1 MVLPSLAT
9 PAPGMLLLQHKCQRR
24 ARVCV
29 HRSWGFPSSL
39 CLALWG
45 NYAPSSAQGLSPFPS
60 LLVFPHAPLDF
71 PKKSP
76 CPTTLGCC
84 PSLVPAAASQG
95 KPSGRGE
102 ARAIPYREQ
111 SVWLSRSFPTPAAR
125 LHAAAVAA
133 GRGGSRAR
141 SGGFGPVPPAAQADS
156 SGSGSARGG
165 MWLPG
170 RLVYCAGN
178 KGAVV
183 PGLLKCL
190 GARPLPSAGGWSTL
204 GSRPGGGTL
213 LRNASFLNSLLFG
226 VGLAPPSRLSA
237 EGRAMPHCPPTAAC
251 VPLSGALRGGGS
263 LLSPQK
269 EPPCRCQA
277 LPTAL
282 LQGVGLVGFLTA
294 PLWQCRGLGGPSW
307 AQARGGGRV
316 CGILPAALWHRLPE
330 DTERSKLSVLR
341 FSPKGKSNLPS
352 MVLGT
357 QGSPWAAVP
366 NPMLSPTPCSL
377 LPGVSSCASSP
388 LSCGAGACV
397 LTPEGYSCLCHPG
410 YTLDPS
416 RLRCTGRLAPPLPA
430 RTQWNIRSFRL
441 LGGRFSGSS
450 AEPLLTHRAMGL
462 AGGCCGDCLSSFLAW
477 AQMKT
482 SA

>member
-39 CLALWG
+39 CLALWE

-76 CPTTLGCC
+76 CPTTLRCC
-84 PSLVPAAASQG
+84 PSLAPAAASQE

-102 ARAIPYREQ
+102 ARVIPYREQ
-111 SVWLSRSFPTPAAR
+111 SVWLSRSFPAPAAC

-141 SGGFGPVPPAAQADS
+141 SGGFGPVPPAARADS

-251 VPLSGALRGGGS
+251 ALLSGMLRGGGS

-269 EPPCRCQA
+269 EPPRRCQA

-316 CGILPAALWHRLPE
+316 
-330 DTERSKLSVLR
+330 LR
-341 FSPKGKSNLPS
+341 YPPC
-352 MVLGT
+352 
-357 QGSPWAAVP
+357 
-366 NPMLSPTPCSL
+366 SPTGIGCL
-377 LPGVSSCASSP
+377 KTQRGAS
-388 LSCGAGACV
+388 
-397 LTPEGYSCLCHPG
+397 
-410 YTLDPS
+410 
-416 RLRCTGRLAPPLPA
+416 
-430 RTQWNIRSFRL
+430 
-441 LGGRFSGSS
+441 
-450 AEPLLTHRAMGL
+450 
-462 AGGCCGDCLSSFLAW
+462 
-477 AQMKT
+477 
-482 SA
+482 